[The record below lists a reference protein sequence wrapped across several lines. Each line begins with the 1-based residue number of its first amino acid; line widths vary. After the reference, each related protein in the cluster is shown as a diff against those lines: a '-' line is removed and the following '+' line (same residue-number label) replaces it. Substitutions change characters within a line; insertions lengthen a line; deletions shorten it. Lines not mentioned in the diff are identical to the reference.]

1 MEPNLAAAIVEEIDE
16 FSQHK
21 LNKKTDL
28 KTLYDLSIKEG
39 KSKTFEDLSFTAKY
53 VEGLMRVL
61 KTGVS
66 NPEVK
71 SLEHIK
77 KDFLHNMQKVVDQMK
92 EITAGA
98 DDQIK
103 RYFEI
108 TYFDMSQQGLQ
119 NLTLILSDLEWT
131 KKYFNMQKRQNSN

>member
-1 MEPNLAAAIVEEIDE
+1 MEPNLAAAIIEEIDD

-28 KTLYDLSIKEG
+28 KTLYSLSMTEDEG
-39 KSKTFEDLSFTAKY
+39 KTFLALSFTAKY
-53 VEGLMRVL
+53 AEGLMRIL
-61 KTGVS
+61 KTEIN

-71 SLEHIK
+71 SLAHIK
-77 KDFLHNMQKVVDQMK
+77 KDFAHNMQKVVDQMK
-92 EITAGA
+92 EIVVNA
-98 DDQIK
+98 DEQIK

-108 TYFDMSQQGLQ
+108 TYFDMSQQGMQ
-119 NLTLILSDLEWT
+119 NLTLILSDLEWA

>member
-1 MEPNLAAAIVEEIDE
+1 MKQNLAAGIIEEIDD
-16 FSQHK
+16 FSQHR

-28 KTLYDLSIKEG
+28 KILYSLSIMEDEG
-39 KSKTFEDLSFTAKY
+39 KTFEELSFTAKY
-53 VEGLMRVL
+53 VQGLMRVL
-61 KTGVS
+61 KTGTS

-77 KDFLHNMQKVVDQMK
+77 KDFAHNMQKIIDQMK
-92 EITAGA
+92 EIVVNA
-98 DDQIK
+98 DEQIK

-108 TYFDMSQQGLQ
+108 TYFDMSQQGMQ
-119 NLTLILSDLEWT
+119 NLTLILSDLEWA

>member
-1 MEPNLAAAIVEEIDE
+1 MEPNLIAGIIEEIDD
-16 FSQHK
+16 FSQHR

-28 KTLYDLSIKEG
+28 KILYSLSIMEDEG
-39 KSKTFEDLSFTAKY
+39 KTFEELSFTAKY
-53 VEGLMRVL
+53 VQGLMRVL
-61 KTGVS
+61 KTGTS

-77 KDFLHNMQKVVDQMK
+77 KDFAHNMQKIIDQMK
-92 EITAGA
+92 EIVVNA
-98 DDQIK
+98 DEQIK

-108 TYFDMSQQGLQ
+108 TYFDMSQQGMQ
-119 NLTLILSDLEWT
+119 NLTLILSDLEWA